1 MKATDL
7 FTSWLTCL
15 IFSAFSISV
24 KIALGPGQ
32 YEYVFLFA
40 LASSVLI
47 MAVLAKEPK

>member
-32 YEYVFLFA
+32 YEYVLLF
-40 LASSVLI
+40 ASSVLI
-47 MAVLAKEPK
+47 IAVLANEPK